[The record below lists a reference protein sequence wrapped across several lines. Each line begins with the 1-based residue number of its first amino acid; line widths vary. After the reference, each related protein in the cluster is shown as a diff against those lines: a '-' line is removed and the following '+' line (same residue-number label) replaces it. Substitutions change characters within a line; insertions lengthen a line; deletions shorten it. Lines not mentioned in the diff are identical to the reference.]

1 MARIMDFVHDDTGS
15 HIAKAAKV
23 LAVPDEDE
31 DDDLL
36 GDVKEGPEE
45 EPYEG
50 DDAEPEPDESD
61 GDAEPEADDEP
72 DEKPEP
78 KAAKPRTGRSPA
90 DKDPLKA
97 EMDRLVAESQRAQV
111 LEARLAEQERRA
123 QLADLNAIKSHAALK
138 SHQFESLKRELDE
151 AIELGEVS
159 RQSELRDKYHDARY
173 ELQQLGAF
181 IQRQE
186 QTLAQPA
193 AAPAP
198 VAPPPNP
205 RAVAW
210 TKKQKWWGKDQALTG
225 AAFTIDEQLIKEGVN
240 PYKDEFYAELNKR
253 LAPYIPQSNRR
264 RQAVAG
270 VSSRTAPASGR
281 KVKLDA
287 EQREMARR
295 LNVPEQEYAKFVD
308 Y

>member
-15 HIAKAAKV
+15 HIAKAAKAS
-23 LAVPDEDE
+23 AVPDEDE

-45 EPYEG
+45 EPYDDEDAEPEPAEPD
-50 DDAEPEPDESD
+50 DDAEPEED
-61 GDAEPEADDEP
+61 EPE
-72 DEKPEP
+72 EKPEP
-78 KAAKPRTGRSPA
+78 KAAKR
-90 DKDPLKA
+90 KDHLKA
-97 EMDRLVAESQRAQV
+97 EMDHLVAESRRAQQ
-111 LEARLAEQERRA
+111 LEALLREQERRA
-123 QLADLNAIKSHAALK
+123 QLADLNSIKAHAALK

-159 RQSELRDKYHDARY
+159 RQSELRDKYHDART
-173 ELQQLGAF
+173 ELQQFSAF
-181 IQRQE
+181 IQKQE
-186 QTLAQPA
+186 QQLQQAPQQ
-193 AAPAP
+193 AAPA
-198 VAPPPNP
+198 VPPNP

-210 TKKQKWWGKDQALTG
+210 TQKQKWWGTDKVLTG
-225 AAFTIDEQLIKEGVN
+225 AAYIIDEELIKEGVN
-240 PYKDEFYAELNKR
+240 PYTDRFYKQLEQR
-253 LAPYIPQSNRR
+253 LAPYMQRANRR

-270 VSSRTAPASGR
+270 VDSRSAPASGR

-295 LNVPEQEYAKFVD
+295 LNVPEQEYAKFVN

>member
-1 MARIMDFVHDDTGS
+1 MARIMDFVHDDSGS
-15 HIAKAAKV
+15 HVAKAAKV
-23 LAVPDEDE
+23 SVVPAASD

-36 GDVKEGPEE
+36 GDVKEGPDE

-50 DDAEPEPDESD
+50 GDDETDPPEPD
-61 GDAEPEADDEP
+61 GDAEPEEDAEP

-78 KAAKPRTGRSPA
+78 KAAKRR
-90 DKDPLKA
+90 DPLKA
-97 EMDRLVAESQRAQV
+97 EMDRLVAESQRAVQ
-111 LEARLAEQERRA
+111 LEARLREQERRA
-123 QLADLNAIKSHAALK
+123 QFADLNAIKSHAALR
-138 SHQFESLKRELDE
+138 SHQFETLRRELDE
-151 AIELGEVS
+151 AIELGEVA
-159 RQSELRDKYHDARY
+159 RQSELRDRYHDTRT

-181 IQRQE
+181 IQRSE
-186 QTLAQPA
+186 QQLQQPA

-198 VAPPPNP
+198 PPPNP

-210 TKKQKWWGKDQALTG
+210 TKKQKWWGRDEALTG
-225 AAFTIDEQLIKEGVN
+225 AAFTIDEQLIREGVN
-240 PYKDEFYAELNKR
+240 PYTDEFYRLLNQR
-253 LAPYIPQSNRR
+253 LAPYVPQSNRR

-270 VSSRTAPASGR
+270 VSSRGAPSSGR

>member
-1 MARIMDFVHDDTGS
+1 MARIMDFVHDDSGS
-15 HIAKAAKV
+15 HIAKAAKAT
-23 LAVPDEDE
+23 AVPDEDE

-45 EPYEG
+45 EPYEDEDAEPDSPEPD
-50 DDAEPEPDESD
+50 DDAEPDED
-61 GDAEPEADDEP
+61 EEQAE
-72 DEKPEP
+72 PEP
-78 KAAKPRTGRSPA
+78 KAARPRTGRSPA
-90 DKDPLKA
+90 DKEPLKA
-97 EMDRLVAESQRAQV
+97 EMDRLVAESQRAQQ
-111 LEARLAEQERRA
+111 LEARLLEQERRA

-138 SHQFESLKRELDE
+138 VHQFENLKRELDE

-159 RQSELRDKYHDARY
+159 RQSELRDRYHDART
-173 ELQQLGAF
+173 ELQQFNAF

-186 QTLAQPA
+186 YQLQQQPQPQA
-193 AAPAP
+193 A
-198 VAPPPNP
+198 APPPNP

-210 TKKQKWWGKDQALTG
+210 TKQQKWWGKDEALTA
-225 AAFTIDEQLIKEGVN
+225 AAFAIDEKLIREGIN
-240 PYKDEFYAELNKR
+240 PYTDDFYKQLNKR
-253 LAPYIPQSNRR
+253 LSPYMQRSSRR

-270 VSSRTAPASGR
+270 VDTRSAPQRSGR

-295 LNVPEQEYAKFVD
+295 LNVPAEEYAKFVD

>member
-1 MARIMDFVHDDTGS
+1 MARIMDFVHDDSGS
-15 HIAKAAKV
+15 HIAKAVKAT
-23 LAVPDEDE
+23 AAPDEDE

-45 EPYEG
+45 EPYE
-50 DDAEPEPDESD
+50 DAEPDSPEPDE
-61 GDAEPEADDEP
+61 DAEDDADEEP

-78 KAAKPRTGRSPA
+78 KATKR
-90 DKDPLKA
+90 KDPLKG
-97 EMDRLVAESQRAQV
+97 EMDRLVAESQRAVQ
-111 LEARLAEQERRA
+111 LEARLREQERRA

-159 RQSELRDKYHDARY
+159 RQSELRDRYHDART
-173 ELQQLGAF
+173 ELQQFNAF

-193 AAPAP
+193 AAPAQ
-198 VAPPPNP
+198 PPPNP

-210 TKKQKWWGKDQALTG
+210 TKKQKWWGTDQALTG
-225 AAFTIDEQLIKEGVN
+225 AAFTIDEQLIREGVN
-240 PYKDEFYAELNKR
+240 PYTDEFYSQLNKR

-270 VSSRTAPASGR
+270 VSSRSAPPSGR

-287 EQREMARR
+287 EQREMARK

>member
-15 HIAKAAKV
+15 HVAKAAKIT
-23 LAVPDEDE
+23 AAPDEDE

-45 EPYEG
+45 EPDEG
-50 DDAEPEPDESD
+50 EDAEPDSLDPDEDAEPDED
-61 GDAEPEADDEP
+61 EEPE
-72 DEKPEP
+72 EKPEP
-78 KAAKPRTGRSPA
+78 KAAKR
-90 DKDPLKA
+90 KDPLKA
-97 EMDRLVAESQRAQV
+97 EMDRLVAESQRATV

-123 QLADLNAIKSHAALK
+123 HLADLNAIKSHAALK

-159 RQSELRDKYHDARY
+159 RQSELRDRYHDTRT
-173 ELQQLGAF
+173 ELQQLGAY

-186 QTLAQPA
+186 QALQQPVP
-193 AAPAP
+193 APA
-198 VAPPPNP
+198 APPPNP

-225 AAFTIDEQLIKEGVN
+225 AAFTIDEQLIREGIN
-240 PYKDEFYAELNKR
+240 PYTDAFYAELNKR
-253 LAPYIPQSNRR
+253 LSPYIPQSNRR

-270 VSSRTAPASGR
+270 VSSRSAPASGR

-295 LNVPEQEYAKFVD
+295 LNVPPEEYAKFVD

>member
-1 MARIMDFVHDDTGS
+1 MARIMDFVHDDSGS
-15 HIAKAAKV
+15 HVAKVAKAAKAT
-23 LAVPDEDE
+23 AVPDE

-36 GDVKEGPEE
+36 ADVEDGPDE

-50 DDAEPEPDESD
+50 DDAEPDPPEPD
-61 GDAEPEADDEP
+61 GDAEPDEDGEEEP

-78 KAAKPRTGRSPA
+78 KAAKRR
-90 DKDPLKA
+90 DPLKA
-97 EMDRLVAESQRAQV
+97 EMDRLVAESRRAQA

-138 SHQFESLKRELDE
+138 SHQFETIRKELDE

-159 RQSELRDKYHDARY
+159 RQSELRDRYHDTRT

-186 QTLAQPA
+186 QALQQPA

-198 VAPPPNP
+198 PPPNP

-210 TKKQKWWGKDQALTG
+210 TKRQKWWGKDQALTG
-225 AAFTIDEQLIKEGVN
+225 AAFTIDEQLIREGVN
-240 PYKDEFYAELNKR
+240 PYTDQFYAELNKR

-270 VSSRTAPASGR
+270 VSSRGAPASGR